1 MASFAKLGLNGKVLS
16 VVCVNNNIITDE
28 NNIEVEQKGIN
39 FLTEMYNWP
48 IWAQCS
54 YNTSEG
60 VHLLGGTPFRKNFP
74 GIDYKYDEDRD
85 AFIPPKPHSNWILDK
100 IHVYGNHQLKNLMM
114 DYLTLGITILSLGS
128 RLTTRYR

>member
-16 VVCVNNNIITDE
+16 VVSVNNNIITDE

-60 VHLLGGTPFRKNFP
+60 VHLLGGAPFRKNFP

-85 AFIPPKPHSNWILDK
+85 AFIPPKSYSNWILDEDTCTWK
-100 IHVYGNHQLKNLMM
+100 PPVEKPNDGLPYTWNHDTQSWEQVDNK
-114 DYLTLGITILSLGS
+114 T
-128 RLTTRYR
+128 

>member
-16 VVCVNNNIITDE
+16 VVSVNNNIITDE

-85 AFIPPKPHSNWILDK
+85 AFIPPKPHSNWILDEDTCTWK
-100 IHVYGNHQLKNLMM
+100 PPVEKPNDGLPYTWNHDTQSWEQVDNK
-114 DYLTLGITILSLGS
+114 T
-128 RLTTRYR
+128 

>member
-16 VVCVNNNIITDE
+16 VVSVNNNIITDE

-74 GIDYKYDEDRD
+74 GIDYKYDEDSD
-85 AFIPPKPHSNWILDK
+85 AFIPPKSYSNWILDEDTCTWK
-100 IHVYGNHQLKNLMM
+100 PPVEKPNDGLPYTWNHDTQSWEQVDNK
-114 DYLTLGITILSLGS
+114 T
-128 RLTTRYR
+128 